1 MRVPMSLLLAAALG
15 ILPASAQTPPRVA
28 KIKPDALQTPVD
40 VRIAPG
46 TFCDLVIQDILVR
59 VPLDKKRP
67 YIDIVVRNNGK
78 AACGT
83 PPPNSYNFI
92 VVGEYFIETRYK
104 MPVKDGGA
112 SGFTTK
118 VVQAHENDRQIP
130 NFPQSLKQLDT
141 LKGGQ
146 TTTITISTPNGY
158 CVEPNPRC
166 VPYQVNYRVRADV
179 RFWAGGKAK
188 LSDSFEKDSISV
200 PK

>member
-15 ILPASAQTPPRVA
+15 VLPAAAQTVPGVL
-28 KIKPDALQTPVD
+28 KIKPGTLQTPLD
-40 VRIAPG
+40 VGVAPG
-46 TFCDLVIQDILVR
+46 TFCDLVIHDVVVR

-67 YIDIVVRNNGK
+67 YIDITVRNNGK
-78 AACGT
+78 SACGT
-83 PPPNSYNFI
+83 PPPNGYNFI

-112 SGFTTK
+112 AGFTTLLM
-118 VVQAHENDRQIP
+118 QAHENDRKIP
-130 NFPQSLKQLDT
+130 DFPQSLKQLDT
-141 LKGGQ
+141 LKPGQ
-146 TTTITISTPNGY
+146 TTTITIATPNGY
-158 CVEPNPRC
+158 CVEPNPGC
-166 VPYQVNYRVRADV
+166 VPYQVNYHVRVDV